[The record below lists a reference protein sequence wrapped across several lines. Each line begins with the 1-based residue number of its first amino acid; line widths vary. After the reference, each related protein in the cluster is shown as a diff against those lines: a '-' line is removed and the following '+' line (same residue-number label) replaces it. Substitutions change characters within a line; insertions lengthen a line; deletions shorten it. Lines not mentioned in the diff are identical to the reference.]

1 MCYALKPASG
11 PDVKVPHTFNPRREA
26 KTGVDNNNR
35 TVTETLLGG
44 LVRFLTTSAV
54 PSECIPGP
62 WLFSPDVSSRL
73 RWQALPA
80 VILAVIMVLN
90 SDPPEL

>member
-26 KTGVDNNNR
+26 KTGVYNSNR

-44 LVRFLTTSAV
+44 LVRFQTTSAV

-62 WLFSPDVSSRL
+62 WLFSPDVSSQL
-73 RWQALPA
+73 PCQALPA
-80 VILAVIMVLN
+80 
-90 SDPPEL
+90 